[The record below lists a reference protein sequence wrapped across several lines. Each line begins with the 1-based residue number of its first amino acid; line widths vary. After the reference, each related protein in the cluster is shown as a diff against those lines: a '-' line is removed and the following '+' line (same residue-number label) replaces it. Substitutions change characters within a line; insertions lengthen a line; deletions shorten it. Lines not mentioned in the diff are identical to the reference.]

1 MKYKIMDGN
10 EACSYVSYNFTEV
23 AGIYPIT
30 PSSTMAE
37 LTDSWASNG
46 KLNYFGSPVKVVE
59 MQSEAGAAGMIHGSL
74 QAGCLTTTYTAS
86 QGLLLMIPNMYK
98 IAGELLPCVINVAA
112 RSIATHALSILGDHQ
127 DIYATRM
134 TGFAHLAS
142 SSVQQVMDLTG
153 VAHLA
158 AIKGRVPFI
167 NFFDGFRTSH
177 ELQKVRLIDTDKLKD
192 LIDQDSLDEF
202 RKKALNPNHPVT
214 CGTTQNDDIYFQAT
228 EVRNT
233 YYEKLPDIV
242 NDYMEEINKI
252 TGENYKPFNYYGSKV
267 ANRVIVAMGSVCET
281 IREVVDTL
289 NNNGEAVGLIE
300 VHLYRPFSSKYLL
313 DVLPYTVEKIAVLD
327 RTKEPGSL
335 GEPLYLDVVGVINN
349 SGRNIKVIG
358 GRYGLSSK
366 NTTPSD
372 INGVYSY
379 LKDKEC
385 KHDFT
390 VGIVDDI
397 TNKSINSVPIK
408 VSDKSVE
415 FLIYGYGSDG
425 MVSACKDVMK
435 ITGDHTN
442 AYVQGYFQYDSKK
455 SGGVTKSHLRFSK
468 ELIHSTYYV
477 ERPSLVMCTKE
488 SYLKNFKMLDG
499 IKHNGIFILNTDK
512 DEKDALSLLS
522 NHDYNIL
529 VSKNIKFYIIDAFKL
544 AKEVGL
550 DHKISS
556 IMETVLFNVGHIMDF
571 EFAKSKIIE
580 DIEKKFANKGNDI
593 VNKNIDA
600 INKALDY
607 LKLVEVP
614 NNEKEEEETET
625 DDNIFGVIS
634 SGRGDSLK
642 VSDFL
647 KYEDGTYDPGLSK
660 QEKRNISD
668 IGPCFN
674 KENCIQCNMCS
685 FVCPHAV
692 IRPFLLDE
700 EEVKNAPESLK
711 SELMD
716 ANIKGQ
722 NLKYAIGISLP
733 DCTGCKLCVNICPGR
748 KGEKALTIEK
758 MEELKK
764 TKGDA
769 YEYLFNHVTEKKVM
783 PITTV
788 KGSQFVKPKFEFSG
802 ACSGCGETPYLK
814 LLTQLFG
821 DNLMISN
828 ATGCSSIYAASL
840 PTTAYSV
847 PWANSLFEDNAE
859 YGFGMKI
866 ADKTIK
872 NRICSLITDNID
884 KVDDKEKDIYNN
896 YVEDINKDNADSLYE
911 IIDKTAIPGLKE
923 LKEYIKPKS
932 IWIVG
937 GDGWAYDIGFSG
949 IDHVLANHENVNI
962 LVLDTEVYSN
972 TGGQSSKSSK
982 VGSIAKFT
990 AKGKEVAKKDL
1001 AKIALTYPHVYV
1013 GSIALGSNMQHTIN
1027 VLKEAESYDGP
1038 SIVLAY
1044 APCIAQG
1051 ILTGM
1056 ESTIQEEK
1064 KAVET
1069 GYYPLFHYNPET
1081 KEFKLD
1087 SKPDFNR
1094 YFEFIAGEDRYRM
1107 LKKIN
1112 PDKYHE
1118 LLEQNRINAIER
1130 YNYYVGLQEQS
1141 EKQKKEETNE

>member
-1 MKYKIMDGN
+1 
-10 EACSYVSYNFTEV
+10 
-23 AGIYPIT
+23 
-30 PSSTMAE
+30 
-37 LTDSWASNG
+37 
-46 KLNYFGSPVKVVE
+46 
-59 MQSEAGAAGMIHGSL
+59 
-74 QAGCLTTTYTAS
+74 
-86 QGLLLMIPNMYK
+86 
-98 IAGELLPCVINVAA
+98 
-112 RSIATHALSILGDHQ
+112 
-127 DIYATRM
+127 
-134 TGFAHLAS
+134 
-142 SSVQQVMDLTG
+142 
-153 VAHLA
+153 
-158 AIKGRVPFI
+158 
-167 NFFDGFRTSH
+167 
-177 ELQKVRLIDTDKLKD
+177 
-192 LIDQDSLDEF
+192 
-202 RKKALNPNHPVT
+202 
-214 CGTTQNDDIYFQAT
+214 
-228 EVRNT
+228 
-233 YYEKLPDIV
+233 
-242 NDYMEEINKI
+242 
-252 TGENYKPFNYYGSKV
+252 
-267 ANRVIVAMGSVCET
+267 
-281 IREVVDTL
+281 
-289 NNNGEAVGLIE
+289 
-300 VHLYRPFSSKYLL
+300 
-313 DVLPYTVEKIAVLD
+313 
-327 RTKEPGSL
+327 
-335 GEPLYLDVVGVINN
+335 
-349 SGRNIKVIG
+349 
-358 GRYGLSSK
+358 
-366 NTTPSD
+366 
-372 INGVYSY
+372 
-379 LKDKEC
+379 
-385 KHDFT
+385 
-390 VGIVDDI
+390 
-397 TNKSINSVPIK
+397 
-408 VSDKSVE
+408 
-415 FLIYGYGSDG
+415 

-488 SYLKNFKMLDG
+488 SYLNNFKMLDG

-512 DEKDALSLLS
+512 DEKEALSLLS

-614 NNEKEEEETET
+614 NNEKEEEEAET

-647 KYEDGTYDPGLSK
+647 KYEDGTYDAGLSK

-896 YVEDINKDNADSLYE
+896 YVEDINKDNANSLYE

>member
-1 MKYKIMDGN
+1 MEYKIMDGN

-37 LTDSWASNG
+37 LTDTWASNG

-134 TGFAHLAS
+134 TGFALLAS

-153 VAHLA
+153 VAHLS
-158 AIKGRVPFI
+158 AIKGKVPFL

-177 ELQKVRLIDTDKLKD
+177 ELQKVRVIDTDKLKD
-192 LIDQDSLDEF
+192 LIDEKALAEF
-202 RKKALNPNHPVT
+202 RQKALNPNNPVT
-214 CGTTQNDDIYFQAT
+214 RGTTQNDDIYFQMM
-228 EVRNT
+228 ESRNR
-233 YYEKLPDIV
+233 YYEVLPDIV

-252 TGENYKPFNYYGSKV
+252 TGENYKPFNYYGSKT
-267 ANRVIVAMGSVCET
+267 ATRVIVAMGSVCET
-281 IREVVDTL
+281 IREVVDAL
-289 NNNGEAVGLIE
+289 NKEGEEVGLIE
-300 VHLYRPFSSKYLL
+300 VHLYRPFSEKYLL
-313 DVLPYTVEKIAVLD
+313 NVLPLTVEKIAVLD

-335 GEPLYLDVVGVINN
+335 GEPLYLDVAGVIKN
-349 SGRNIKVIG
+349 SNRSIKVIG

-372 INGVYSY
+372 INSVYNY
-379 LKDKEC
+379 LNQKDC

-390 VGIVDDI
+390 LSIVDDI
-397 TNKSINSVPIK
+397 TNKSLTPVPISLENK
-408 VSDKSVE
+408 NVE

-425 MVSACKDVMK
+425 MVSASKDIMK
-435 ITGDHTN
+435 ITGNYTN
-442 AYVQGYFQYDSKK
+442 AFVQGYFQYDSKK

-468 ELIHSTYYV
+468 DKIHSTYYV
-477 ERPSLVMCTKE
+477 EKPSLVMCTKE
-488 SYLKNFKMLDG
+488 SYLKTFKMLDG
-499 IKHNGIFILNTDK
+499 IRKNGIFILNTSKDK
-512 DEKDALSLLS
+512 EKIKNELSS
-522 NHDYNIL
+522 HDYNIL
-529 VSKNIKFYIIDAFKL
+529 VEKNIKFYIVDAYKL
-544 AKEVGL
+544 ASEVGL

-556 IMETVLFNVGHIMDF
+556 IMETILFKVGHIMDF
-571 EFAKSKIIE
+571 EFAQKKIKE
-580 DIEKKFANKGNDI
+580 DLEIKFKNKGNDL
-593 VNKNIDA
+593 VNKNMEAVDKAID
-600 INKALDY
+600 L
-607 LKLVEVP
+607 LTLVELGDL
-614 NNEKEEEETET
+614 KEEVENET
-625 DDNIFGVIS
+625 DGNIFAIIS
-634 SGRGDSLK
+634 SGRGNSLK

-647 KYEDGTYDPGLSK
+647 PYEDGTFLPGLSR

-668 IGPCFN
+668 IGPCFH

-692 IRPFLLDE
+692 IRPFLLNE
-700 EEVKNAPESLK
+700 EEVENAPLSLK
-711 SELMD
+711 EDLID
-716 ANIKGQ
+716 ANIKGE
-722 NLKYAIGISLP
+722 NLKFAIGISLP
-733 DCTGCKLCVNICPGR
+733 DCTGCKLCVNICPGK
-748 KGEKALTIEK
+748 KGNKALTIEK

-764 TKGDA
+764 TKKEA

-783 PITTV
+783 PTSTV

-802 ACSGCGETPYLK
+802 ACAGCGETPYLK

-859 YGFGMKI
+859 YGYGMKI
-866 ADKTIK
+866 ADKTVKSRILNLISENIENVAKEDK
-872 NRICSLITDNID
+872 NVYEAYLEEINPETANNLYDIVDNTNI
-884 KVDDKEKDIYNN
+884 E
-896 YVEDINKDNADSLYE
+896 
-911 IIDKTAIPGLKE
+911 GLKE

-1013 GSIALGSNMQHTIN
+1013 GSIAMGANMQHTIKI
-1027 VLKEAESYDGP
+1027 LKEAENYNGP

-1044 APCIAQG
+1044 APCISQG

-1069 GYYPLFHYNPET
+1069 GYYPLFHYNPDT

-1087 SKPDFNR
+1087 AKADFSR

-1118 LLEQNRINAIER
+1118 LLEENRINAIER
-1130 YNYYVGLQEQS
+1130 YNYYVGLEEQS
-1141 EKQKKEETNE
+1141 EKQKKEETDK

>member
-37 LTDSWASNG
+37 LTDSWASSG

-153 VAHLA
+153 VVHLA

-202 RKKALNPNHPVT
+202 RKKSLNPSHPVT
-214 CGTTQNDDIYFQAT
+214 RGTTQNDDIYFQAT

-366 NTTPSD
+366 NTTPND

-385 KHDFT
+385 RHDFT

-556 IMETVLFNVGHIMDF
+556 IMETVLFNVGHIMNF

-580 DIEKKFANKGNDI
+580 DIENKFANKGNDI

-614 NNEKEEEETET
+614 NNEKEEEEAET

-647 KYEDGTYDPGLSK
+647 KYEDGTYDAGLSK

-711 SELMD
+711 NELMD

-872 NRICSLITDNID
+872 NRICSLIIDNID

-896 YVEDINKDNADSLYE
+896 YVEDINKDNANSLYE

>member
-512 DEKDALSLLS
+512 DEKDDLSLLS

-580 DIEKKFANKGNDI
+580 DIEKKFANNGNDI